1 LAASRGYGARPA
13 YFCDDSAMPASHDGA
28 RMDESVSVRL
38 KRNFCGMAAGFDAQ
52 ARASQE
58 KFNAFLRTARDSND
72 RRMQL
77 WRRDSKD
84 NTTVSPRRR
93 I

>member
-1 LAASRGYGARPA
+1 VAVG
-13 YFCDDSAMPASHDGA
+13 
-28 RMDESVSVRL
+28 
-38 KRNFCGMAAGFDAQ
+38 
-52 ARASQE
+52 
-58 KFNAFLRTARDSND
+58 TARESND

-77 WRRDSKD
+77 WSKDSKD

>member
-1 LAASRGYGARPA
+1 
-13 YFCDDSAMPASHDGA
+13 
-28 RMDESVSVRL
+28 
-38 KRNFCGMAAGFDAQ
+38 MAADFDAQ

-58 KFNAFLRTARDSND
+58 KFNAFLRTARESND
-72 RRMQL
+72 RRMQS
-77 WRRDSKD
+77 WRKDSKD

>member
-1 LAASRGYGARPA
+1 MAEP
-13 YFCDDSAMPASHDGA
+13 
-28 RMDESVSVRL
+28 VSVRL
-38 KRNFCGMAAGFDAQ
+38 KRNLCGMAADFDAQ

-58 KFNAFLRTARDSND
+58 KFNAFLRTARESND
-72 RRMQL
+72 RRMQV
-77 WRRDSKD
+77 WRKDSND

>member
-1 LAASRGYGARPA
+1 MASRPA
-13 YFCDDSAMPASHDGA
+13 YFCDDSAMPASRGSA
-28 RMDESVSVRL
+28 RMTEPVSVRL
-38 KRNFCGMAAGFDAQ
+38 KRNLCGMAAGLDAQ

-58 KFNAFLRTARDSND
+58 KFGVFLRTARESND

-77 WRRDSKD
+77 WRKDSKD